1 MIRIEGRGTR
11 LCDGMTRRE
20 LLRFGGIGTLGLWLH
35 GVADLEP
42 AAAASPDPAA
52 RSGFGR
58 AKSILFISLFGGPS
72 HQDIWD
78 LKPEAPAEVRGEFK
92 PIKTN
97 VSGIEITEHLPK
109 LARMADNYALIR
121 SVTHE
126 DNGHGSAMYANFTG
140 WPHPLPNTNPIPAPT
155 DYPAYGSVISHLRPP
170 ALPLPAF
177 VAVGGT
183 QIVCGN
189 QIPGQRAG
197 FLGPGAE
204 PFVVEQDP
212 NNPQFR
218 VPELTLPKEMPALR
232 LDRRRSL
239 LQAVERS
246 ARLAER
252 GTSASTMDAV
262 QKKAFELLSSPR
274 VRVALDLTPE
284 KADLR
289 DRYGRSTFG
298 QSLVLGR
305 RLIEAGV
312 PCVTVNWSRGGPWD
326 THGGNFP
333 ALKNS
338 LLPPFDQS
346 FSALLQDLSDRGLLE
361 STLVVCT
368 GEFGRTPKINPGA
381 GRDHWAGVY
390 TVVLAGGGVQGGRV
404 HGASDAHAA
413 YPASDP
419 VGPWDIAATAYYCM
433 GISPETEV
441 RDQTDRPLRI
451 CRGEVIRSVL

>member
-1 MIRIEGRGTR
+1 MLRIEGGDAR
-11 LCDGMTRRE
+11 LCDGINRRE
-20 LLRFGGIGTLGLWLH
+20 LLRFGGIGALGLSAY
-35 GVADLEP
+35 GVADLP
-42 AAAASPDPAA
+42 AAAAGPN
-52 RSGFGR
+52 GFGR

-78 LKPEAPAEVRGEFK
+78 MKPEAPAEVRGEFK

-97 VSGIEITEHLPK
+97 VSGIEITEHLPQ
-109 LARMADNYALIR
+109 LARMADKYALIR

-140 WPHPLPNTNPIPAPT
+140 WPHPLPNTNPIPDSA
-155 DYPAYGSVISHLRPP
+155 DYPAYGAVIGQVRPP
-170 ALPLPAF
+170 VGTVPPF
-177 VAVGGT
+177 VAVGGA

-197 FLGPGAE
+197 FLGPGCE

-212 NNPQFR
+212 NAADFR
-218 VPELTLPKEMPALR
+218 VPELSLPRDLPPMR

-239 LQAVERS
+239 LASVEQG

-252 GTSASTMDAV
+252 GAAANSLDAM
-262 QKKAFELLSSPR
+262 QRKAFELLSSSR
-274 VRVALDLTPE
+274 VRSALSLKDEAAP
-284 KADLR
+284 LR
-289 DRYGRSTFG
+289 ERYGRTTFG
-298 QSLVLGR
+298 QSLILGR

-326 THGGNFP
+326 THGDNFNG
-333 ALKNS
+333 LKKS
-338 LLPPFDQS
+338 LLPPFDRS
-346 FSALLQDLSDRGLLE
+346 FSALLQDLSERGLLD

-368 GEFGRTPKINPGA
+368 GEFGRTPKINPQA

-390 TVVLAGGGVQGGRV
+390 TVVLAGGGVRGGQAY
-404 HGASDAHAA
+404 GASDAQAA

-419 VGPWDIAATAYYCM
+419 VGPWDIAATAYHCL
-433 GISPETEV
+433 GISPRTEV
-441 RDQTDRPLRI
+441 RDRTNRPLPI
-451 CRGEVIRSVL
+451 CRGEPILPILG